1 MCQFRYVINRLTVGT
16 KILKHC
22 QQLAMF
28 DYSHII
34 LCVVT
39 ETIRNTL
46 LRQQYHWL
54 ITYHVHHR
62 VKDNNIFCLLHSIQ
76 KRLCVCVYVVH
87 SFAKEEDFQNILMRL
102 IQKYSIRSE
111 SFLESDAIPQCHIS
125 LSLIRDVC
133 SFRHH
138 PSSSRQ
144 AVGLPWPQRTHSW
157 GEDGRGGC
165 LRGLSVN
172 GRRWKAM
179 LAPSVHCQLST
190 IEFPIAL
197 TVECEI
203 VLLIHMPCLRHSHTH
218 WWKWKA
224 DTMHCGVFLK
234 VNATHPKYVTFL
246 VY

>member
-1 MCQFRYVINRLTVGT
+1 MCGNRKNPEHASKAAIPLAHHLPCSPQG
-16 KILKHC
+16 KR
-22 QQLAMF
+22 QQHFLSSPF
-28 DYSHII
+28 H
-34 LCVVT
+34 T
-39 ETIRNTL
+39 ET
-46 LRQQYHWL
+46 
-54 ITYHVHHR
+54 
-62 VKDNNIFCLLHSIQ
+62 S
-76 KRLCVCVYVVH
+76 VCVYVVH

-102 IQKYSIRSE
+102 IQIYSIRSE

-157 GEDGRGGC
+157 GEDGGGGC

-246 VY
+246 GY